1 MEPRVEDERQ
11 LIRRGLRI
19 VGGLVRRHPWPFA
32 VSVAGSVVMAVGTVL
47 STVVLGWLTDDVV
60 LPAFEGT
67 AARRSTTTVV
77 SAVLAVAA
85 GRSVGVIVRRY
96 FAGMTLFL
104 CRNDLQLELGDHY
117 LAMPPDELRSASKGK
132 LLAHADSDVDVGTD
146 ALSPF
151 PFTIGVLTLLVVSAV
166 SLAFVDWTL
175 TLVALLL
182 MPAIAGINRIN
193 ARVAEGPA
201 VAVRES
207 VARVSS
213 VASESFDGA
222 MVVKTLGREE
232 AELERFSAEAA
243 RLRDDSIRLG
253 RIRAVFGAA
262 LDFLPDVGVVA
273 LVAVGAWR
281 VGNGVISTGQLVQ
294 AVALFSLLVFPL
306 RVIGYFFG
314 DLPPAVVAH
323 DRVSVALSGATVVR
337 AGQAHLPPGAVEL
350 DMSDVTVRYGDLPAV
365 DHASLHVAA
374 GEVMALVGPTGCG
387 KSTLLAA
394 AIDMVPM
401 VAGRVAIAGREVGSI
416 SADVMAGRVAMAW
429 QEPFLLDASLAD
441 NIAFG
446 GSFSDTEIEAAA
458 RAAAFHE
465 VAMAMPHGYETIVG
479 EQGLRLSGGQR
490 QRLALARAIV
500 RRPGLLLL
508 DDATSAVD
516 PRVEERILGALR
528 AIDTTMVVV
537 AHRRSTVLLADRV
550 ALMHQG
556 RIMAEGTHEELLGNA
571 AYVALLEAYD
581 QEAT

>member
-32 VSVAGSVVMAVGTVL
+32 VSVTGSVAMAVGTVL

-77 SAVLAVAA
+77 VAVLMVAA
-85 GRSVGVIVRRY
+85 GRSLGVIVRRY
-96 FAGMTLFL
+96 FAGMTVFL
-104 CRNDLQLELGDHY
+104 CRNDLQLVLGDHY

-151 PFTIGVLTLLVVSAV
+151 PFTIGVVTLLVVSVV

-182 MPAIAGINRIN
+182 MPAIAGLNQIN

-232 AELERFSAEAA
+232 AELERFSTEAA
-243 RLRDDSIRLG
+243 KLRDNSFRLG

-262 LDFLPDVGVVA
+262 LDFLPDVGVVV

-294 AVALFSLLVFPL
+294 AVALFSVLVFPL

-323 DRVSVALSGATVVR
+323 DRVSAAPVSYT
-337 AGQAHLPPGAVEL
+337 HLTLPTIQHWCRSRG
-350 DMSDVTVRYGDLPAV
+350 SRGD
-365 DHASLHVAA
+365 
-374 GEVMALVGPTGCG
+374 
-387 KSTLLAA
+387 
-394 AIDMVPM
+394 
-401 VAGRVAIAGREVGSI
+401 
-416 SADVMAGRVAMAW
+416 
-429 QEPFLLDASLAD
+429 
-441 NIAFG
+441 
-446 GSFSDTEIEAAA
+446 
-458 RAAAFHE
+458 
-465 VAMAMPHGYETIVG
+465 
-479 EQGLRLSGGQR
+479 
-490 QRLALARAIV
+490 
-500 RRPGLLLL
+500 
-508 DDATSAVD
+508 
-516 PRVEERILGALR
+516 
-528 AIDTTMVVV
+528 
-537 AHRRSTVLLADRV
+537 
-550 ALMHQG
+550 
-556 RIMAEGTHEELLGNA
+556 
-571 AYVALLEAYD
+571 
-581 QEAT
+581 